1 MIEVSTHELIAER
14 TPRMSGQSRRS
25 TVRSAV
31 NAIAQRRSVQPRQVV
46 THEGALSTRW
56 LMLAT
61 QCDAAAAAIAIKVT
75 PGSAVGRETLIP
87 GYLFRRFTGTTDR
100 TIIALERLRT
110 NGLVSWKRAGDGFLL
125 VPHLH

>member
-1 MIEVSTHELIAER
+1 MIEESANGLIARGRR
-14 TPRMSGQSRRS
+14 T

-31 NAIAQRRSVQPRQVV
+31 NTLARRRSVVPREAVKR
-46 THEGALSTRW
+46 EGALSTRW

-87 GYLFRRFTGTTDR
+87 GYLFRRFTRTTDR
-100 TIIALERLRT
+100 TIIALEKLRI
-110 NGLVSWKRAGDGFLL
+110 NGLVSWKQVGDGFKL